1 MYNEINYS
9 LKNNNMYN
17 EKIKVEL
24 QNENGI
30 YLTYKLTHLKNGY
43 LNIYEIEAK
52 ICGISECQEDSLFI
66 TTISCNTL
74 SNNEETLLDEFAIDL
89 LDNYLRN

>member
-1 MYNEINYS
+1 MLI
-9 LKNNNMYN
+9 
-17 EKIKVEL
+17 EKTKVEL

-43 LNIYEIEAK
+43 LNIYEINAK
-52 ICGISECQEDSLFI
+52 ICGVTECKENSLFI
-66 TTISCNTL
+66 TPTSCSTL

>member
-1 MYNEINYS
+1 
-9 LKNNNMYN
+9 MYN

-43 LNIYEIEAK
+43 LNIYEINAK
-52 ICGISECQEDSLFI
+52 ICGITGCKDNSLFI

-74 SNNEETLLDEFAIDL
+74 SNNEETLLDEFAIERQKPQDE
-89 LDNYLRN
+89 YIG

>member
-1 MYNEINYS
+1 M
-9 LKNNNMYN
+9 KDGQ
-17 EKIKVEL
+17 IKVEL

-43 LNIYEIEAK
+43 LNIYEINAK
-52 ICGISECQEDSLFI
+52 ICGITECKENSLFI
-66 TTISCNTL
+66 TTTSCNTL

-89 LDNYLRN
+89 LDYYLRNYKK

>member
-1 MYNEINYS
+1 MS
-9 LKNNNMYN
+9 N
-17 EKIKVEL
+17 EKTTVEL
-24 QNENGI
+24 LKENGI

-66 TTISCNTL
+66 TTTSCRPLT
-74 SNNEETLLDEFAIDL
+74 NNEETLMDEFALDLIDE
-89 LDNYLRN
+89 YLRPEEY